1 MRNFLVYSLA
11 LTCLVVG
18 SENSSP
24 SNLVEE
30 FFENTPEGQ
39 RKVLIF
45 RGSRTKEEPFLT
57 RPRSS
62 FMGKNSLCELTSLLS
77 KDASSVEERGASSED
92 KICFVGNSYFDPDL
106 ETSKNLQN
114 LNLPSNFFD
123 VIILRNCLGLI
134 KVDGAEYNAALSSVK
149 PSGRVYVLLEFIF
162 NFWTLEELKSRCL
175 EGENFTVLE
184 KNTKISGISFDS
196 IGLLH
201 GVVTKSTTPT
211 QETAI
216 SLVGI
221 SPDDWKYRQ
230 AVPDLETFEA
240 QQRTKRQ
247 IGFEILKKYKSDIV
261 KYINVDTSV
270 GSISFELFNIREH
283 PLFRFIAMQCFE
295 ALVMTLEKTKDGK
308 MFRGKDVPPTTRN
321 MTRSYSSDSGFKRD
335 DIPSRTAS
343 WPNKPNKSLI
353 LDPSTILDPSI
364 SLLEE

>member
-1 MRNFLVYSLA
+1 MRHFFVYFLA
-11 LTCLVVG
+11 LACLVVG
-18 SENSSP
+18 SENSFP

-62 FMGKNSLCELTSLLS
+62 FMGKNSLCELTSLLPE
-77 KDASSVEERGASSED
+77 DGSSAEERGTSSED

-123 VIILRNCLGLI
+123 VVILRNCLGLI
-134 KVDGAEYNAALSSVK
+134 KVDGAEYNAALDAVK
-149 PSGRVYVLLEFIF
+149 PGGRVYVFLESMF
-162 NFWTLEELKSRCL
+162 NFWTQEELKSRCL
-175 EGENFTVLE
+175 DGERFTVLE
-184 KNTKISGISFDS
+184 ENTHISGIPFGC

-201 GVVTKSTTPT
+201 GVVTKGTTPT
-211 QETAI
+211 QETAV

-270 GSISFELFNIREH
+270 GSISFELFNIRDH
-283 PLFRFIAMQCFE
+283 PPFQFITMQCFE
-295 ALVMTLEKTKDGK
+295 ALVMPLEKIKDGK
-308 MFRGKDVPPTTRN
+308 MFGGKDVPLTTRN

-335 DIPSRTAS
+335 GSPSRTAS

-353 LDPSTILDPSI
+353 LDPSTYWIHLSV
-364 SLLEE
+364 S